1 MLPYEMFVNLIDT
14 DLQERI
20 AIANDLDGNAAEALK
35 LLLEKA
41 PAEMTTGLEDWRLE
55 NTNGRNIL
63 FYKGKNYI
71 PKDTEL
77 RRDIVKTSM
86 IIKQPDI
93 LVKLG
98 LIMQYDNITGGK
110 DSGPLSKTTYRDV
123 GLVNDS
129 RLTEHQPSQHTY

>member
-1 MLPYEMFVNLIDT
+1 MLPDEMFVNLIDT

-20 AIANDLDGNAAEALK
+20 AIANDLDQNAAEVLK

-77 RRDIVKTSM
+77 RQDIVKTFHDHQ
-86 IIKQPDI
+86 IAGHPGEIGTYNTVQQHYWWPG
-93 LVKLG
+93 LRTFVKNYIQG
-98 LIMQYDNITGGK
+98 CGTC
-110 DSGPLSKTTYRDV
+110 
-123 GLVNDS
+123 
-129 RLTEHQPSQHTY
+129 

>member
-1 MLPYEMFVNLIDT
+1 MVQSDALSRRPDLCPDEDNDNKNIVMLPDEMFVNLIDT

-20 AIANDLDGNAAEALK
+20 AIANDLDRNAAEVLK

-77 RRDIVKTSM
+77 
-86 IIKQPDI
+86 
-93 LVKLG
+93 
-98 LIMQYDNITGGK
+98 
-110 DSGPLSKTTYRDV
+110 
-123 GLVNDS
+123 
-129 RLTEHQPSQHTY
+129 